1 LIVSEVGVT
10 RTPDV
15 DQANVTSS
23 SEAILKKEV
32 DACGGL
38 VNERIP
44 TGSVTGIELLWADEP
59 LEVEFEDDEFVVVEL
74 VAEDEPVAD
83 DDDELVAV
91 DIKK

>member
-1 LIVSEVGVT
+1 VT

-32 DACGGL
+32 EACGGL

-44 TGSVTGIELLWADEP
+44 TGSVTGIELLWADDEP
-59 LEVEFEDDEFVVVEL
+59 LEVEFEDDEPVDVEPL

-83 DDDELVAV
+83 EDDEPVAV
-91 DIKK
+91 DIERVAEEA

>member
-1 LIVSEVGVT
+1 VT

>member
-1 LIVSEVGVT
+1 MT

-32 DACGGL
+32 EACGGL

-59 LEVEFEDDEFVVVEL
+59 LEVEFEDDEPVVVEL
-74 VAEDEPVAD
+74 VAEDELVAD
-83 DDDELVAV
+83 EDDELVAV

>member
-1 LIVSEVGVT
+1 MSEVGVT